1 MMKAIVLL
9 CMVVLAIPPPIV
21 ANAAKGD
28 DKCKQI
34 LNDLDKAVQTI
45 NDDTTSYWASRA
57 RFVDLIFSPSSD
69 TIANPPPEAEQEKSK
84 AKEKKDKMPGN
95 KKSFDDLITAAKAQD
110 CLSPTELSAIVE
122 PTTKHA
128 KRVNFDQFPP
138 EEPFQS
144 KTDRGPPSMP
154 RN

>member
-1 MMKAIVLL
+1 MKAIVLL

-34 LNDLDKAVQTI
+34 LKDLDKAVGTI
-45 NDDTTSYWASRA
+45 NDDATSYWASRA
-57 RFVDLIFSPSSD
+57 RFADLKFGPSSQVVSN
-69 TIANPPPEAEQEKSK
+69 ASQVAEQEKSK
-84 AKEKKDKMPGN
+84 AKEKKDKMKGN
-95 KKSFDDLITAAKAQD
+95 KKSFDDLITAAQAQD

-138 EEPFQS
+138 ELPIES
-144 KTDRGPPSMP
+144 SVDRGPPEMP
-154 RN
+154 R